1 LNIKWPVVTMK
12 YGMSK
17 REKMTFASMN
27 AQIGK
32 ALNRR
37 KAPDAP
43 LCTNTKTKTFK
54 DRK

>member
-1 LNIKWPVVTMK
+1 MLNIKWPVVTMK

-37 KAPDAP
+37 KAV
-43 LCTNTKTKTFK
+43 CTNTKTYTFE
-54 DRK
+54 DRKYVT